1 MSVPPPS
8 GWPAGRGPAGPASPA
23 AFAVAPLPSTWS
35 PAGVWRRV
43 GAGAIDASLIFAGM
57 IAVSAVVGAALGPA
71 PKAGTPLPN
80 GEAVIVALMLAT
92 IVLGPALYL
101 ALGWWNGAT
110 VGMRATGL
118 RIVVAASGDSVGVE
132 QVLLRLVG
140 SFYAMLPLG
149 AGLIAAALRPDR
161 RGWQDR
167 LSGTAIVHGRPAL
180 PGWAWNGTQWVWSL
194 PTAATST
201 APVPTGRRPSPP
213 PAPGRSVWTWTDCV
227 PLLVL
232 FLPAAYLGQLVVV
245 VALHVVRV
253 GQGHPATISL
263 LLDIAAYGVDLA
275 LIWVFLGLRRHARLA
290 DLGLVRPRLPWLL
303 AALPAVICAWMS
315 EGVLGS
321 IGRALL
327 PASPQ
332 NQCISIQSD
341 YRSAL
346 LFGLIGVAAVAPVVE
361 EILFRGVVFGWLRGR
376 MPVPAAA
383 VVSAALFA
391 LAHLGWMEWSL
402 ILPVFGIGLV
412 LAALY
417 HHSRSLW
424 PGIAVHSIINTTATL
439 VILLG
444 HTHC

>member
-1 MSVPPPS
+1 MSVPPPP
-8 GWPAGRGPAGPASPA
+8 GWPTSWGPPGPSPLPA
-23 AFAVAPLPSTWS
+23 PADAPLPSTWI
-35 PAGVWRRV
+35 PAGVWRRIGG
-43 GAGAIDASLIFAGM
+43 GALDFVIVFAGVLVASAAFG
-57 IAVSAVVGAALGPA
+57 AVLGPA
-71 PKAGTPLPN
+71 PPNGAPLPN
-80 GEAVIVALMLAT
+80 GDAIAAALMVAA
-92 IVLGPALYL
+92 IILGPALYL
-101 ALGWWNGAT
+101 GLGWWNGAT
-110 VGMRATGL
+110 VGMRAAGL
-118 RIVVAASGDSVGVE
+118 RIVDARSGDALTVE

-140 SFYAMLPLG
+140 SFYGMLPLG
-149 AGLIAAALRPDR
+149 AGLIAAALRRDR

-167 LSGTAIVHGRPAL
+167 LSDTAIVHGRPVLA
-180 PGWAWNGTQWVWSL
+180 GWAWNGAQWVWSL
-194 PTAATST
+194 PTTGAST

-213 PAPGRSVWTWTDCV
+213 PGPRRSVWTWTDVV

-253 GQGHPATISL
+253 GHGHPPAISL
-263 LLDIAAYGVDLA
+263 LLDVVAYGVDLA
-275 LIWVFLGLRRHARLA
+275 LVAVFLGLRRHARLA
-290 DLGLVRPRLPWLL
+290 DLGLVRPRWPWLL
-303 AALPAVICAWMS
+303 AALPAVLCAWMA
-315 EGVLGS
+315 EGILGS
-321 IGRALL
+321 IGHAIL

-341 YRSAL
+341 FHSAL

-376 MPVPAAA
+376 MPVPAAV

-402 ILPVFGIGLV
+402 ILPVFGIGVV
-412 LAALY
+412 LATLY
-417 HHSRSLW
+417 HYSRSLW
-424 PGIAVHSIINTTATL
+424 PGIVVHGLINTAATL